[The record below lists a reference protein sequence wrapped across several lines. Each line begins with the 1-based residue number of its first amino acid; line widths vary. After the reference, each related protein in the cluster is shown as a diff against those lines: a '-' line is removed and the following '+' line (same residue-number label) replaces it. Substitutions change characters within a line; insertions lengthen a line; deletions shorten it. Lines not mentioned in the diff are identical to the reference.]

1 MGPYFVLNIPN
12 FLATRQSR
20 RDEERHSS
28 RGHKSLIEA
37 FPVSLR
43 RLARR
48 RVVVVFQLES
58 R

>member
-48 RVVVVFQLES
+48 RVVGVFQLE
-58 R
+58 